1 MEYLGFYG
9 KAKVEKLENEITELK
24 NEILNNKNKRLNKV
38 QSLIEAEE
46 LILWES
52 LNCVFQ
58 VEGLTTFR
66 KGKEKHFDYIKIFL
80 KYNKQKDLDLS
91 GLNRSELEWIY
102 RLVRNYNYII

>member
-9 KAKVEKLENEITELK
+9 KAKVEKLEKEITELK
-24 NEILNNKNKRLNKV
+24 NEILNNKTERLNKV
-38 QSLIEAEE
+38 QSLIEAKE

-52 LNCVFQ
+52 LNSDFQ

-66 KGKEKHFDYIKIFL
+66 KGNVKHFDYIKIFL

-91 GLNRSELEWIY
+91 ELNRQELELIHL
-102 RLVRNYNYII
+102 LVKKHNYII